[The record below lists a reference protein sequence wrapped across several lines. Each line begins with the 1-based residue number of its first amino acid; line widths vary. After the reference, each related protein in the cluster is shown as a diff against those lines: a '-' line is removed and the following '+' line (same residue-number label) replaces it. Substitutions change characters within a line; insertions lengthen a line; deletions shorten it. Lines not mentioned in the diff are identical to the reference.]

1 MKAIAI
7 IVLICLSRVH
17 ATETS
22 VNFFEQVLK
31 N

>member
-22 VNFFEQVLK
+22 VSFFEQVP
-31 N
+31 